1 MKPLIDATD
10 ELSKCVMLCAN
21 CHIVRHFG
29 KEGVNEST
37 Y

>member
-1 MKPLIDATD
+1 MID